1 MAIVVDVSVAAAW
14 CFPDEGAD
22 AAERALDE
30 LPRLGGV
37 IPGIFP
43 YEIRNV
49 LIVNERR
56 GRIDQTDSA
65 RFLMR
70 LRDLHLL
77 HDDHH
82 DEEMVMALARKHM
95 LSAYDATYL
104 ETALRR
110 GDSLAT
116 LDRDLAAAAAAE
128 DVALIHR

>member
-1 MAIVVDVSVAAAW
+1 MAIVVDASIAAAW
-14 CFPDEGAD
+14 CFPDERAD
-22 AAERALDE
+22 AAERVLDD

-37 IPGIFP
+37 VPAVFR
-43 YEIRNV
+43 YEICNV

-70 LRDLHLL
+70 LRDLRLL
-77 HDDHH
+77 RDDAH
-82 DEEMVMALARKHM
+82 DEETVMSLARGHV
-95 LSAYDATYL
+95 LSVYDAAYL

-116 LDRDLAAAAAAE
+116 LDRDLASAATAE
-128 DVALIHR
+128 GVALIH